1 MFTTLIWVIG
11 FWKSTILSGLWRE
24 ILLHCWF
31 RLQISL
37 LSELLNYVAQRQIV
51 CSCGT
56 FSLRHKVSAS
66 VRHYSLRVNNEYE
79 GHGGRSGFAIET
91 GERDTAYVTFIAF
104 HLHRPLHNNKRTSI
118 LRIDCSRPDISITTD
133 FYCRLEPPK
142 SRIEYSIECSWAGTA
157 HASIS
162 RSVSSPSAERD
173 SFQQRF
179 MLPINRP

>member
-1 MFTTLIWVIG
+1 MFTTLIWVI
-11 FWKSTILSGLWRE
+11 ILVSE
-24 ILLHCWF
+24 KAWF
-31 RLQISL
+31 VVGYEGNFYFTVGSDFRSVSYRSCSIM
-37 LSELLNYVAQRQIV
+37 LLNNK
-51 CSCGT
+51 SCAHLEP
-56 FSLRHKVSAS
+56 SRHKVSAS

-133 FYCRLEPPK
+133 FYCRLEPAK